1 MVISLHI
8 SIKICQGIDCP
19 EQRKKFMNSPFNNIT
34 VFILFAALKRYNFHL
49 FSAESCYVWFYLAFF
64 FIFRA
69 TEEVRSWATIVKK
82 LRWKNIIKNL
92 E

>member
-8 SIKICQGIDCP
+8 SIKIRQGIDCP

-34 VFILFAALKRYNFHL
+34 VFLFAALKRYNFHL
-49 FSAESCYVWFYLAFF
+49 FSAESCYVCFYLAFF

-69 TEEVRSWATIVKK
+69 TEEVRSLATRVKK

>member
-8 SIKICQGIDCP
+8 SIKFRQGIDCP
-19 EQRKKFMNSPFNNIT
+19 EQRKKFMNSPFNNII

-49 FSAESCYVWFYLAFF
+49 FSAESCYVCFYLAFF

-69 TEEVRSWATIVKK
+69 TEEVRSLATRVKK